1 MKVNKISG
9 FSDEIT
15 SDVNEQFSVLNKL
28 NIGYFEPRG
37 IDGKNV
43 SAKVAAITD
52 IKPYDKYFS
61 ECSKMLFVS
70 SNGYYITVFIINGE
84 WGK

>member
-15 SDVNEQFSVLNKL
+15 SDVNEQFRVLNKL

-43 SAKVAAITD
+43 SALTDEEAAELKEKMD
-52 IKPYDKYFS
+52 SYGIKA
-61 ECSKMLFVS
+61 S
-70 SNGYYITVFIINGE
+70 SIGSPI
-84 WGK
+84 GKIKRFQRVK